1 MSELG
6 LSDSDSDSSVGSI
19 LGARLDG
26 FDRESWML
34 DTKGAHCD
42 IQVGEAVGVNDSGD
56 IPRRMTGCRVGVEVV
71 PRAQVAK
78 PGVESRKQPS
88 STLSGK
94 TVTINTHG
102 LVIGKQDD
110 GGGRAEGVGSV
121 RGDRQD
127 GGGAPLTPD
136 DKKEKRRWQNQ
147 KKRARKKPSPSQKDS
162 RTAQPGGNRKVARTK
177 TLLDRLSRL
186 QSPLLCFIF
195 WLVPKVQ
202 YEKTLQFV
210 CLCHIP
216 LKVVLTLTEGITCWM
231 SPLHFRV

>member
-34 DTKGAHCD
+34 DTKGAHYD

-88 STLSGK
+88 STLSEK
-94 TVTINTHG
+94 TVTFDPQR
-102 LVIGKQDD
+102 LAIGEQDAA
-110 GGGRAEGVGSV
+110 GGDIEVGVSV
-121 RGDRQD
+121 NAANAAGQ
-127 GGGAPLTPD
+127 GIQLTPD
-136 DKKEKRRWQNQ
+136 EKKAKKRLQDKKKR
-147 KKRARKKPSPSQKDS
+147 SPSHKKKTT
-162 RTAQPGGNRKVARTK
+162 RAGGSSDNRDQSARHAN
-177 TLLDRLSRL
+177 TLSKL
-186 QSPLLCFIF
+186 
-195 WLVPKVQ
+195 
-202 YEKTLQFV
+202 
-210 CLCHIP
+210 
-216 LKVVLTLTEGITCWM
+216 
-231 SPLHFRV
+231 